1 MSDEYPELR
10 EAVAEAAFAAL
21 ETAAEAGVWAAL
33 ALYPDHPLDC
43 STPGGTAAVDAAHR
57 VVTLAQHLIEELDR
71 YRFITELD
79 SDPDPF

>member
-1 MSDEYPELR
+1 MRDEYPELR
-10 EAVAEAAFAAL
+10 EAATDAAFDALEAAADAAI
-21 ETAAEAGVWAAL
+21 WAAL